1 MLRLVSKV
9 SICLFCVGMEF
20 LGGNGVTY
28 KINVDA
34 GDIICCPII
43 WIWLPTRA
51 CFLSM
56 AEPDLTYEKTCYISI
71 VFSHWWRPCSVIERK
86 WKSYSKHL
94 MVFCYHWIFLSYNN
108 DLSDIYLWPSVA
120 DAGDCLFS
128 CRATGTSW
136 SDSFKVESC
145 GWNSSDAF
153 EREFTIFCVLNYDV
167 LVLPGHQQLWYW
179 RCRIT

>member
-1 MLRLVSKV
+1 MLTLVSKV

-34 GDIICCPII
+34 ADIICCPVI
-43 WIWLPTRA
+43 WIWLLTRA

-56 AEPDLTYEKTCYISI
+56 SEPDLTYEKTCYISI

-94 MVFCYHWIFLSYNN
+94 VVFCYHWIFYHIIMDYLIFTSGPQLQMQVTVCSAAEPLAPAGLIALRWNHV
-108 DLSDIYLWPSVA
+108 DEIIVMLLKRIY
-120 DAGDCLFS
+120 
-128 CRATGTSW
+128 
-136 SDSFKVESC
+136 
-145 GWNSSDAF
+145 
-153 EREFTIFCVLNYDV
+153 TILCFN
-167 LVLPGHQQLWYW
+167 P
-179 RCRIT
+179 